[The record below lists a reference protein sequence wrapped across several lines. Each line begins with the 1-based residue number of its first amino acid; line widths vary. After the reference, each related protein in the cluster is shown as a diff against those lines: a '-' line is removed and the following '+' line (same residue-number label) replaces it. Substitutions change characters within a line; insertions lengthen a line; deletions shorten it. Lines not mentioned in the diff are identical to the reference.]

1 MDLAT
6 ADVLSKQHYATISG
20 HIGDASDDALRK
32 RVYEASIS
40 SHQ

>member
-20 HIGDASDDALRK
+20 HIGDALRK
-32 RVYEASIS
+32 RVYEASKS
-40 SHQ
+40 SRQ